1 MGNLKNR
8 STPIP
13 QFDAP
18 DVPIEPTQL
27 RQGDTW
33 NWERAFPDYPSNLY
47 QLKYVFNSS
56 ASRFVLDGT
65 LATNPPITSDTDGQT
80 FDIQAPSTLTAT
92 CQPDTYQLVAILI
105 GIADTTAAGEQV
117 TMPLQDVLVEA
128 NLATATGP
136 VDTRS
141 FVKKRLDMIEDC
153 INGDTRPDVQEYM
166 INGRQLKK
174 IPPAELEKL
183 RVHYKSKYRAEL
195 RAQGEYAGRRVIGFR
210 FRPTC

>member
-1 MGNLKNR
+1 MGSLKHP
-8 STPIP
+8 STPVP
-13 QFDAP
+13 QFNDP
-18 DVPIEPTQL
+18 DVPIEPTAL
-27 RQGDTW
+27 RAGDTW
-33 NWERAFPDYPSNLY
+33 NWARAFPDYPSNLY

-56 ASRFVLDGT
+56 ANRFVLDGT
-65 LATNPPITSDTDGQT
+65 LATDAPITADSDSQT
-80 FDIQAPSTLTAT
+80 FDIQAPSAVTAT

-105 GIADTTAAGEQV
+105 GIAGTMAEGEQV

-141 FVKKRLDMIEDC
+141 FVKKRLDMIEAC
-153 INGDTRPDVQEYM
+153 LSGDTRPDVQEYM

-174 IPPAELEKL
+174 ISPMELEKL
-183 RVHYKSKYRAEL
+183 RVHYKSKYKAEL

-210 FRPTC
+210 IRPSF